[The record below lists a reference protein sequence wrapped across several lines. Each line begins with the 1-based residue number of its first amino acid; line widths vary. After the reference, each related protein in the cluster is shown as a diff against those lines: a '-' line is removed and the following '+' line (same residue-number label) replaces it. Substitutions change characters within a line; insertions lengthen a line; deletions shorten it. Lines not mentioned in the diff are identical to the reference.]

1 MSESCEVLDQR
12 TARHKLD
19 QERRTT
25 DQSTMNSRF
34 FKISAAALLAL
45 AGIAYSNKGGA
56 STDLKISRI
65 VANDGTFVTLE
76 WNTSPDKRYA
86 VETSIDMKGW
96 EVITKDI
103 IDPEAPRQ
111 YVYPIPDE
119 YVFDS
124 RRFFRV
130 VTDER

>member
-1 MSESCEVLDQR
+1 MAL
-12 TARHKLD
+12 
-19 QERRTT
+19 
-25 DQSTMNSRF
+25 
-34 FKISAAALLAL
+34 AALLAL
-45 AGIAYSNKGGA
+45 GGIAYSNKGGA
-56 STDLKISRI
+56 SADLKISRI

-96 EVITKDI
+96 ETIAREI
-103 IDPEAPRQ
+103 IDPAAPRQ
-111 YVYPIPDE
+111 YIYQIPDG

-130 VTDER
+130 VTTNR